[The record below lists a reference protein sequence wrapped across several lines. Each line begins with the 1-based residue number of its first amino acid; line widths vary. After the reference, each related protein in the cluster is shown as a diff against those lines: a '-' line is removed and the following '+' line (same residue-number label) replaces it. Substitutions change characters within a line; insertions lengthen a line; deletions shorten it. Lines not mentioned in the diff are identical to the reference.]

1 MLDLS
6 NRREEALTRDFFF
19 KIKLKKID
27 MTVLS

>member
-1 MLDLS
+1 MLIDLS

-27 MTVLS
+27 MTV